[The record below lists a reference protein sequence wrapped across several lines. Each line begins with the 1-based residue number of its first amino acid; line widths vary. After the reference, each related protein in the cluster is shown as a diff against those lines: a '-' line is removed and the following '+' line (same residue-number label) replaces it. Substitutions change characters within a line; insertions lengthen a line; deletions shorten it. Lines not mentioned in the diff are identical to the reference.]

1 MDWVTQDIALPS
13 QELSIPSL
21 VKSSLGFDVTAAEMH
36 DQFLTDLPH
45 SEIIV
50 NHQNVIS
57 DVLTPIESAKMN
69 IREIMPLDEMLREFN
84 GDKDEVGIRLE
95 LPSTSP
101 TEIIIKT
108 MIDENQQ
115 IVRVLVPERF
125 GGLLRTFR
133 MPIDKEISTIS
144 WEDGILSL
152 MMD

>member
-1 MDWVTQDIALPS
+1 MDWLTQDIALPS

-95 LPSTSP
+95 LPSASP

>member
-95 LPSTSP
+95 LPSASP

>member
-1 MDWVTQDIALPS
+1 MDWITQDIALPL

-21 VKSSLGFDVTAAEMH
+21 VKSSLGFDVSAAEIH
-36 DQFLTDLPH
+36 DEFLTNLPH

-57 DVLTPIESAKMN
+57 DVLTPIESAKLQ

-84 GDKDEVGIRLE
+84 GNQDEIGIRLE
-95 LPSTSP
+95 LPSANPSK
-101 TEIIIKT
+101 IVVKT

-144 WEDGILSL
+144 WEDGILSFL
-152 MMD
+152 TD

>member
-36 DQFLTDLPH
+36 DQFLTHLPH

-95 LPSTSP
+95 LPSASP

>member
-95 LPSTSP
+95 LPSASP
-101 TEIIIKT
+101 TEIVIKT

>member
-45 SEIIV
+45 SEMIV

-95 LPSTSP
+95 LPSASP